1 MKGTYVALALMF
13 LTGPASAQAI
23 NLLKG
28 DGLPKTMEEVVKE
41 KEIEDA
47 YKKKMKEIPDQKGSS
62 DPWGSMRSSEAPK
75 NTPAT
80 RKSKTQ

>member
-1 MKGTYVALALMF
+1 MKGIYVALALMF
-13 LTGPASAQAI
+13 LTGSASAQAI

-28 DGLPKTMEEVVKE
+28 DGLPKTMDEIVKE

-47 YKKKMKEIPDQKGSS
+47 YKKKMKEIPEQKGSS
-62 DPWGSMRSSEAPK
+62 DPWGSVRSSEAPK
-75 NTPAT
+75 NAPAA